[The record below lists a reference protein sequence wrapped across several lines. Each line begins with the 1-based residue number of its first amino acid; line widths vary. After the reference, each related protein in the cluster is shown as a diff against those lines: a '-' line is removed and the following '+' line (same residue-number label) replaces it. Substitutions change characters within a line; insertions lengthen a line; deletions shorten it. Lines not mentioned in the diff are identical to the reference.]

1 MRDINAM
8 LWMALLLSAPIQ
20 AQDLRLN
27 AQDYFEA
34 RGAEVLVFANT
45 PGGLFNDAKTG
56 GIELVHHGERTAT
69 NGDVRLNRTPEQWDA
84 IAELVERKVDAA
96 HQRIETRM
104 RYPQFDFDYRIEVQ
118 GGGDGVTVRVLLD
131 KPLPKALEGRAGF
144 NLEFVPVAYFGKSY
158 LADGKTG
165 LFPRHP
171 SALMDADADGAT
183 EPRAIASGKRIVLA
197 PEDPLRRVTVQA
209 RGETTLQLYDGRNK
223 AQNGWYVLRSPLP
236 AGRTGKVIEWQV
248 NANTVPDW
256 LRAPVI
262 AHSQVGYHPAQDKL
276 AVIELDRHDTPQR
289 SARLVKIQADGG
301 EKTVFEGPATAWG
314 RWLRY
319 NYLRFDFSQV
329 REPGL
334 YRVDYGAQRGDPFRI
349 DADVYADVWHSTLD
363 VYLPVQM
370 DHVRV
375 REGYRTWHGA
385 SHLDDALQAPPN
397 YEHFDLYAMGAQTDT
412 KFASFE
418 HIPGLN
424 VGGWLDA
431 GDFDIRTQTQY
442 HLVGTLVQTWERFRP
457 QRDTTTVSQQARYV
471 ELHRPDGKPDLLQ
484 QIEHGTRYLLA
495 QYRAVGHA
503 IHGIVEA
510 HLYQYPHL
518 GDALSKT
525 DGLVY
530 DKSLDPHAAQRH
542 PGRMFVPITQSP
554 SPEQLVTRREGERSG
569 EFDDRWA
576 FTTRASALDYGS
588 AAALAAASR
597 ALRGYDDALA
607 DEALRTAQKVWDEEQ
622 SRPPYTFKFGNTTGG
637 PLADEEFKAAVELL
651 QATKQDKYARRVAAL
666 LPEVSTRFFGD
677 NVAIAVR
684 ALPMMDAGYKAKL
697 RELAQAY
704 VVGLRKSQQENPFGV
719 IVTRAGWAGNAAVVT
734 QAIAN
739 DYLRRAF
746 PDLLDRADVYR
757 GLDYLFGTHPG
768 GDHSF
773 VSAVGAK
780 SQLVAYGMNRADFS
794 YIAGGVVPGVLVLP
808 PDLPENRT
816 NWPFFW
822 GQNEYVVDLGGSY
835 LYLANAVQEL
845 LAKE

>member
-1 MRDINAM
+1 MRNKNAM
-8 LWMALLLSAPIQ
+8 PWLILLFPATLQ
-20 AQDLRLN
+20 AQDLRLSE
-27 AQDYFEA
+27 QEYFEA
-34 RGAEVLVFANT
+34 RGAEVLVFAGK

-56 GIELVHHGERTAT
+56 GVELVHHGERTAT

-84 IAELVERKVDAA
+84 IAELVERKVDAQR
-96 HQRIETRM
+96 QRIETKM
-104 RYPQFDFDYRIEVQ
+104 RYPQFDFDYRVEVQ
-118 GGGDGVTVRVLLD
+118 ADGDGVVLRVLLD
-131 KPLPKALEGRAGF
+131 KPLPGALEGRAGF

-171 SALMDADADGAT
+171 SALMDTNASGAT
-183 EPRAIASGKRIVLA
+183 EPRAFASGRRIVLA
-197 PEDPLRRVTVQA
+197 PEDPMHRITVES
-209 RGETTLQLYDGRNK
+209 RGDTPLQLYDGRNK

-236 AGRTGKVIEWQV
+236 AGKTGTAVEWKVNV
-248 NANTVPDW
+248 DTAPDW

-262 AHSQVGYHPAQDKL
+262 AHSQVGYHPAQDKVAL
-276 AVIELDRHDTPQR
+276 IELDRNDTPKA
-289 SARLVKIQADGG
+289 SARLVKIEADGA
-301 EKTVFEGPATAWG
+301 ERAVFEGPARDWG

-319 NYLRFDFSQV
+319 RYLQFDFSQV
-329 REPGL
+329 REAGL
-334 YRVDYGAQRGDPFRI
+334 YRIDYGAQQSGVFRI
-349 DADVYADVWHSTLD
+349 DADVYADVWHPTLD

-385 SHLDDALQAPPN
+385 SHLDDALQAPPD
-397 YEHFDLYAMGAQTDT
+397 YGHFDLYAMGAQTDT
-412 KFASFE
+412 KFAPFE

-424 VGGWLDA
+424 KGGWLDA

-442 HLVGTLVQTWERFRP
+442 HLVGSLVQVWERFRP
-457 QRDTTTVSQQARYV
+457 ERDTTTVSQSARYV

-484 QIEHGTRYLLA
+484 QIEHGTLYLLG

-530 DKSLDPHAAQRH
+530 DRSLDPHAAQRR
-542 PGRMFVPITQSP
+542 PGKMFVPVTQSP
-554 SPEQLVTRREGERSG
+554 SPERLVTRREGERSG

-597 ALRGYDDALA
+597 ALRGYNEALA
-607 DEALRTAQKVWDEEQ
+607 DEALRTARKVWDEEQ
-622 SRPPYTFKFGNTTGG
+622 SHPPYPYHFGNTTGG
-637 PLADEEFKAAVELL
+637 RLTDEEFKAAVELL
-651 QATKQDKYARRVAAL
+651 LTTKQDKYAKRVAAL
-666 LPEVSTRFFGD
+666 LPDVGTRFFGD
-677 NVAIAVR
+677 NVATAVR
-684 ALPMMDAGYKAKL
+684 ALPAMDAAYKAKL

-704 VVGLRKSQQENPFGV
+704 VAGLRKSQQENPFGV
-719 IVTRAGWAGNAAVVT
+719 VITRAGWAGNGAVVE

-746 PDLLDRADVYR
+746 PDLLGAEDVYR
-757 GLDYLFGTHPG
+757 GLGYLFGAHPG
-768 GDHSF
+768 ASHSF

-822 GQNEYVVDLGGSY
+822 GQNEYVVNLGGSY
-835 LYLANAVQEL
+835 LYLANAVREML
-845 LAKE
+845 EEK